1 MWLAVEL
8 WSPAEVLAVV
18 LAVAL
23 AGGSGTCAAHTWSP
37 EADRIPGHSP
47 ESQSTPMR
55 HQNVSG
61 VCDGV
66 ASSAKC
72 VINLLFSNPTPVKYS
87 DPPHFVLL
95 HGLCRVIPSSAA
107 RNHCAKLLQRHHTY
121 ESFLQCFS
129 VSPHCRLRHAAG
141 LPAQRAHVPV
151 AGLQPPGVVS
161 CYKGPAVQSCPSEHK
176 KGQSFGH
183 LFSVAIKLV
192 FRTTFHQPELEQ
204 ARSGVTAGGPRGHIH
219 LLTTSLAVMLCK
231 QSSDPGTCGACWFTL
246 RQNKDLSIC
255 N

>member
-1 MWLAVEL
+1 MWLAAEL

-23 AGGSGTCAAHTWSP
+23 AGGSGTCAAPTWSP
-37 EADRIPGHSP
+37 EADGIPGHSP

-95 HGLCRVIPSSAA
+95 RGLWPQNKIIVEMDEMVEKSLSEIADRKFLTCPERSAM
-107 RNHCAKLLQRHHTY
+107 
-121 ESFLQCFS
+121 
-129 VSPHCRLRHAAG
+129 
-141 LPAQRAHVPV
+141 
-151 AGLQPPGVVS
+151 
-161 CYKGPAVQSCPSEHK
+161 KGPCCVT
-176 KGQSFGH
+176 
-183 LFSVAIKLV
+183 LFD
-192 FRTTFHQPELEQ
+192 R
-204 ARSGVTAGGPRGHIH
+204 
-219 LLTTSLAVMLCK
+219 
-231 QSSDPGTCGACWFTL
+231 
-246 RQNKDLSIC
+246 
-255 N
+255 